1 MVSPPCSLH
10 PGSPILLAWAPAPR
24 GRLGT
29 RLLQRSFHPGWFLQG
44 HHAVCNLFS
53 PKFVT
58 GSPSCKPLPGKKFP
72 PEPRPWG
79 HFHNAISIVPFPY
92 KQAPS
97 KIEEDVLFRNKQK
110 RGIYGFVFLET
121 RKTFFLL
128 QPTEAPRQSFCSDQL
143 LSPS

>member
-1 MVSPPCSLH
+1 MQGNVLLVLETPRLSWSPH
-10 PGSPILLAWAPAPR
+10 PAPRTRAPPILLAWAPAPC

-44 HHAVCNLFS
+44 HHAVCNLFP

-58 GSPSCKPLPGKKFP
+58 GSPSCKPFPGKKFP

-92 KQAPS
+92 SETKKMDLRVCVFGDTQN
-97 KIEEDVLFRNKQK
+97 LFPPAAH
-110 RGIYGFVFLET
+110 RGSWA
-121 RKTFFLL
+121 KLL
-128 QPTEAPRQSFCSDQL
+128 Y
-143 LSPS
+143 